1 MLYLFSFFSRVR
13 SRTHQ
18 VLRSGLFLIIKR
30 NSFATFTSSP
40 IIPVKHYSNADAL
53 NKQIQDE
60 NQGKSGVYRWTNKTN
75 GKTYVG
81 SSCNLRVRL
90 TNYYNVKHLSKW
102 DGLMV
107 RALLKFGYSN
117 FKLEILE
124 YCLPEDVINREQ
136 YYLDLLQPEYNIYK
150 VAGSPSGYKHTE
162 ETLAKL
168 REIKKGNKHPLFG
181 KNISDE
187 TKAKISPPPSPPSL
201 SHPPPTTHVWRW
213 GLGKGERLTLGGG
226 VEGIN
231 LFLRFEDVRVILG
244 HRTKLPPPLPLP
256 SSRIFSMGLRVEINN
271 PLLFISPPTTPPQTQ
286 PGPPLS
292 FYREGGKKGLGGG
305 ETSLDL
311 SAVNQWDQN

>member
-30 NSFATFTSSP
+30 NSFATFSSSP
-40 IIPVKHYSNADAL
+40 IIPVKHYSNADVL
-53 NKQIQDE
+53 KKQIQDE

-107 RALLKFGYSN
+107 RALLKYGYSN

-150 VAGSPSGYKHTE
+150 VAGKP
-162 ETLAKL
+162 
-168 REIKKGNKHPLFG
+168 
-181 KNISDE
+181 
-187 TKAKISPPPSPPSL
+187 
-201 SHPPPTTHVWRW
+201 
-213 GLGKGERLTLGGG
+213 
-226 VEGIN
+226 
-231 LFLRFEDVRVILG
+231 RVIN
-244 HRTKLPPPLPLP
+244 TPKKL
-256 SSRIFSMGLRVEINN
+256 
-271 PLLFISPPTTPPQTQ
+271 
-286 PGPPLS
+286 
-292 FYREGGKKGLGGG
+292 
-305 ETSLDL
+305 
-311 SAVNQWDQN
+311 